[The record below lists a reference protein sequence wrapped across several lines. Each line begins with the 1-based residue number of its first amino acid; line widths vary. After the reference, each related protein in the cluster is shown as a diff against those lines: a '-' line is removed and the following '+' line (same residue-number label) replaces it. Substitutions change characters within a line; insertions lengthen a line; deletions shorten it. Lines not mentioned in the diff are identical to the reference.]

1 MQKEEE
7 EDEEMREEA
16 AGEEEEGEEEGKR
29 EEKMESGV
37 RQKAKVKVL
46 SQLQQLGTQLAA
58 IESKAR
64 TVEGE
69 LMISNQV

>member
-1 MQKEEE
+1 
-7 EDEEMREEA
+7 MRVEA
-16 AGEEEEGEEEGKR
+16 VGEEEEGEEKGKGEEKR
-29 EEKMESGV
+29 EIGV
-37 RQKAKVKVL
+37 RQKAKVEVL